1 MRIDRGLLRWGVF
14 LIVLGAVPLAVR
26 AGYVDTDTVRRA
38 WELWPLI
45 LIGIGLG
52 LLLQRTQAAV
62 VGGLIVS
69 ITFGLIGGS
78 LLSVGVEGGFTSC
91 SLGAGTEGTAF
102 STQTGS
108 LGTSPTV
115 DVELNCGELDIVTA
129 AGSGW
134 VLAGSDNDG
143 QGPVIQSSAGRLQVR
158 SRNSSGIGFT
168 RGGDQWR
175 MTLPTD
181 PVTELKVAVNAA
193 SARLDLAGA
202 HVPDV
207 SVSVNAGDIRLDLSK
222 AAQVGQLDASAN
234 AGSLKLNLPSA
245 SLTGSVS
252 ANAGSIDVCVPD
264 GVGLRLRGSD
274 SPLSS
279 NNFDQHGLVKNGRTW
294 TSPGYD
300 TATVRI
306 DLATS
311 ANAGSITLNPE
322 AGCG

>member
-1 MRIDRGLLRWGVF
+1 MQIDRGLLRWGVF

-26 AGYVDTDTVRRA
+26 AGYLDTDTVRRA

-45 LIGIGLG
+45 LVGLG
-52 LLLQRTQAAV
+52 LGLVLQRTQLAV
-62 VGGLIVS
+62 VGGLVVS

-78 LLSVGVEGGFTSC
+78 ILSVGVEGGFANC
-91 SLGAGTEGTAF
+91 SFGDGTTGTPFAP
-102 STQTGS
+102 QTGS
-108 LGTSPTV
+108 LGTSSTV
-115 DVELNCGELDIVTA
+115 DVELNCGELDVGTGE
-129 AGSGW
+129 GSAW
-134 VLAGSDNDG
+134 VISGSDNDG
-143 QGPVIQSSAGRLQVR
+143 QGPVVQSSAGRLQVR
-158 SRNSSGIGFT
+158 SRNRTGIGFT
-168 RGGDQWR
+168 RRGDQWHV
-175 MTLPTD
+175 TLPTD

-193 SARLDLAGA
+193 SARLDLANT

-207 SVSVNAGDIRLDLSK
+207 TVTVNAGEIRLDLSQ

-234 AGSLKLNLPSA
+234 AGSLKLRLPAA
-245 SLTGSVS
+245 SLTGSIS

-264 GVGLRLRGSD
+264 GVALRLRGSD
-274 SPLSS
+274 NPLSS
-279 NNFDQHGLVKNGRTW
+279 NNFDQRGLVKNGHTW

-300 TATVRI
+300 SATVRI